1 MKSIRLLLFIN
12 LLWVGSIAAADKPP
26 IVEEKKIRFADDW
39 PKAEKGAEAKE
50 SGDLLETTKV
60 LVKNY
65 GAVCPDFPCET
76 ESITHW
82 RIRGRRLTGDRFERL
97 ILLMEQFPLLQR
109 LDLEDNPVTDDDVAL
124 LVKSKIELVE
134 INLDKTRV
142 TDKALPLIAERYSNL
157 NSLGLNCTAITDYG
171 LKSLEALD
179 IHYLH
184 IGGTK
189 VTNEGMKSVANFVNL
204 RDLNIALTKVDG
216 KGLATMMA
224 VEVDSETF
232 RKLLTDHR
240 SDIEAWLE
248 KMKGQQSYQRSLSD
262 TTYDAQEKN
271 CSIGEFSI
279 DMQELQIYNLDKS
292 DWVIKGRGVQ
302 NLERLWWVRSGV
314 TFRDLICM
322 QAVSD
327 KRVLF
332 HARPDF

>member
-1 MKSIRLLLFIN
+1 MSLL
-12 LLWVGSIAAADKPP
+12 
-26 IVEEKKIRFADDW
+26 
-39 PKAEKGAEAKE
+39 
-50 SGDLLETTKV
+50 
-60 LVKNY
+60 
-65 GAVCPDFPCET
+65 
-76 ESITHW
+76 
-82 RIRGRRLTGDRFERL
+82 
-97 ILLMEQFPLLQR
+97 EQFPVLQR
-109 LDLEDNPVTDDDVAL
+109 LDLEDNPVTDDDIAL

-189 VTNEGMKSVANFVNL
+189 VTNEGMKSVAYFVNL

-262 TTYDAQEKN
+262 ATYDAQEKN
-271 CSIGEFSI
+271 CSTGEFSI

-292 DWVIKGRGVQ
+292 DWVMKGRGVQ

-322 QAVSD
+322 QAVLA

-332 HARPDF
+332 YARPDF